1 MFAEIHGS
9 TRGTKLPHTMRAS
22 CTLALSFVSLQR
34 VRMLTPKLFRRQIID
49 ITRTMPTVAPSCP
62 HAPPQ
67 DFCGGCTFQHV
78 PYAQQVAAKQQ
89 AMQQLWAAHLP
100 DDVPAPEVVASP
112 DPLGYRT
119 RMDFIASKGRFGLR
133 RGGKFNYI
141 VDLSTCQLVPS
152 PAFAIA
158 HRTWQAAMQ
167 AGLSD
172 YNLRSH
178 EGFLRYIVVRRS
190 PQDRYLLALVTT
202 SPDEHQHQIMADLA
216 EQTCADAAVV
226 GFHWLINDSVADMS
240 FGTPFRHWGAELLPM
255 HIGNTVLSIGPNT
268 FFQNNIYLLDHL
280 LTSIKTAVGTA
291 SQVADLYGGVGT
303 IALSLADHV
312 GQVHCVES
320 MAESIALC
328 QHNIAQSGRHNV
340 TAEVADVADFLT
352 HNDTYF
358 DTIVVDPPRAGLGA
372 TVCAQL
378 NRRAPQKL
386 IYVSCNPLS
395 QLDDYQWLRETY
407 RLTALTGY
415 DMFPQTPHFESL
427 AIFERR

>member
-1 MFAEIHGS
+1 
-9 TRGTKLPHTMRAS
+9 
-22 CTLALSFVSLQR
+22 
-34 VRMLTPKLFRRQIID
+34 MLTPKLFRRQIID
-49 ITRTMPTVAPSCP
+49 LTRTMPTVAPNCP

-78 PYAQQVAAKQQ
+78 SYADQVAAKQQ
-89 AMQQLWAAHLP
+89 AMRQLWASHLP
-100 DDVPAPEVVASP
+100 ADVPDPVVVASP
-112 DPLGYRT
+112 NPLGYRT

-141 VDLSTCQLVPS
+141 VDLSTCHLVPT

-158 HRTWQAAMQ
+158 HRTWQSAMQ

-202 SPDEHQHQIMADLA
+202 SPDEHQQQIMADLA
-216 EQTCADAAVV
+216 QQVCADADVV
-226 GFHWLINDSVADMS
+226 GFHWLINDGVADMS

-255 HIGNTVLSIGPNT
+255 HVGNVTLSIGPNT

-280 LTSIKTAVGTA
+280 LTSIKTAVGDA
-291 SQVADLYGGVGT
+291 QQVADLYGGVGT
-303 IALSLADHV
+303 IALSLADQV
-312 GQVHCVES
+312 GHVHCVES

-328 QHNIAQSGRHNV
+328 QHNIAQSQRSNV
-340 TAEVADVADFLT
+340 TAEVADVADFLA
-352 HNDTYF
+352 HNSTYF

-372 TVCAQL
+372 EVCAQL
-378 NRRAPQKL
+378 NRCAPQKL

-395 QLDDYQWLRETY
+395 QLDDFQWLHETY